1 MFQKYYLLFYIS
13 FFLSQYAHL
22 QSNLDWGI
30 EAKINNGFL
39 IGKRPQVSGLP
50 QSHTFATE
58 LSFVIYPSGKKKWH
72 SVYNF
77 PSIGVT
83 LVGTSVGNKEV
94 LGNFYGSYAFIEFPL
109 LKTKKYKLL
118 AKLGNGLA
126 YTSKVYDPILNPKN
140 SVISTHLNTIVSLGI
155 KNQFIFGRN
164 YFSIGLDLT
173 HCSNGAFKVPNIGI
187 NMPFVSLGYGYQLMN
202 PSNKKPVNDSVS
214 EKSIPFQTLLFGVSG
229 VFSAKEIYPTGQG
242 RLPVYGSSIFL
253 RYFQNLKVGWEIS
266 LDVISKQIITK
277 YKPEIPK
284 NQFDLIQVGLYAG
297 YLLPL
302 NHLHFVLGMGVN
314 IRDKFVPEGM
324 FYHRIGTRYYFNNG
338 IHLNAVLRSN
348 WAKADFAEWGI
359 GYTFNYSKK

>member
-1 MFQKYYLLFYIS
+1 MFQNWYLIFIFS

-22 QSNLDWGI
+22 QSNLDWGV
-30 EAKINNGFL
+30 EVKEKSGFL

-58 LSFVIYPSGKKKWH
+58 FSFVVHPSGKKKWH
-72 SVYNF
+72 TTYDF
-77 PSIGVT
+77 PSIGAT
-83 LVGTSVGNKEV
+83 LFGASVGNKEI

-109 LKTKKYKLL
+109 LKTKKYQLL
-118 AKLGNGLA
+118 TKLGNGLV
-126 YTSKVYDPILNPKN
+126 YSSKIYDPILNPKN
-140 SVISTHLNTIVSLGI
+140 SVISTHLNTVVCLGI
-155 KNQFIFGRN
+155 KNQFVLGRN

-187 NMPFVSLGYGYQLMN
+187 NMPFVSLGYEHQFTN
-202 PSNKKPVNDSVS
+202 PSNKNTSKDSLREV
-214 EKSIPFQTLLFGVSG
+214 SIPFRKLLLGVSG
-229 VFSAKEIYPTGQG
+229 VFSAKEIFPTGQG

-253 RYFQNLKVGWEIS
+253 RYFQNSKVGWEVS
-266 LDVISKQIITK
+266 LDVISKQILTK

-284 NQFDLIQVGLYAG
+284 NQLDLIQVGLYAG

-302 NHLHFVLGMGVN
+302 DHLHFVIGMGVN

-338 IHLNAVLRSN
+338 IHLNVVLRSN

-359 GYTFNYSKK
+359 GYTFNYKKK